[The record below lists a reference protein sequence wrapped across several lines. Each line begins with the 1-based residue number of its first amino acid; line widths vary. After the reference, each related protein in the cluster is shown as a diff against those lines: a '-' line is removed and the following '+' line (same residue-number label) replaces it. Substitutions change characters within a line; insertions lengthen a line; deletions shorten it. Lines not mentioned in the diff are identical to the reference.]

1 MSRAKASVDN
11 PSEIKQTISQSR
23 KKASKGTVVVQVFKN
38 RLRLCW
44 THLGKRSF
52 LYIGLPDSK
61 VNRTVAEQ
69 KARQIELDIASGNFD
84 ESLRKYKP
92 QVPKYTHATVDDLYE
107 RFIAHKTADVS
118 DRTPENYRAA
128 FKHLGTFFKDKPV
141 IYIGNAADDF
151 AEWLNKQGLAGVT
164 VKTYLVLISAV
175 WDWGIE
181 HHITEVN
188 PWKTAIK
195 RLKIAPKQKVKL
207 FTREE
212 IDRII
217 EAFRTD
223 RYYHHY
229 ADFVLFQFNTGC
241 RTGEAI
247 GLQWK
252 HLSGDCSSVWIG
264 ETLTRNHVRKTTKT
278 GKDRIFRLN
287 SKVQQMLL
295 NRRPEN
301 YDPDGLVFTT
311 PKGSPIDDHNF
322 RNRAWK
328 TILTKLGIDYRKPYA
343 TRHSVATHGLSQ
355 MSAGE
360 VAEMTGHSIR
370 VLLKDYAGSI
380 ASNRTLPEL

>member
-1 MSRAKASVDN
+1 MKESRR
-11 PSEIKQTISQSR
+11 TSQELVETGRRTKSL
-23 KKASKGTVVVQVFKN
+23 KGAVKVETDKGWL
-38 RLRLCW
+38 RLRFS
-44 THLGKRSF
+44 HQGKRHAIT
-52 LYIGLPDSK
+52 LGLPDSK

-69 KARQIELDIASGNFD
+69 KARQIELDIISGNFD

-92 QVPKYTHATVDDLYE
+92 QSQKHTHATVWDLYE
-107 RFIAHKTADVS
+107 HFMTHKAADIS

-128 FKHLGTFFKDKPV
+128 FRYLVTFFKDKPV
-141 IYIGNAADDF
+141 IYIGNAADSF
-151 AEWLNKQGLAGVT
+151 AEWLNSQGLAGVT

-181 HHITEVN
+181 KHITEVN

-195 RLKIAPKQKVKL
+195 RLKVAPKQKIKP
-207 FTREE
+207 FNRKE
-212 IDRII
+212 IEQII

-223 RYYHHY
+223 RHYHHY

-252 HLSGDCSSVWIG
+252 HLSDDCASVWIG
-264 ETLTRNHVRKTTKT
+264 ESLTRNHVRKTTKT

-287 SKVQQMLL
+287 PKVQQMLL
-295 NRRPEN
+295 IRRPEN
-301 YDPDGLVFTT
+301 YDPDALVFTT
-311 PKGSPIDDHNF
+311 PKGNPVDDHNF

-328 TILTKLGIDYRKPYA
+328 GILLKLGIEYRKPYA